1 MAERKAQTLAELI
14 DSLPE
19 EERIVLLL
27 YFAKNL
33 SVADIA
39 AKIGVPE
46 RSVAVVLASGR
57 ARLRSTFD
65 FPSRD

>member
-1 MAERKAQTLAELI
+1 
-14 DSLPE
+14 
-19 EERIVLLL
+19 LL

-46 RSVAVVLASGR
+46 RSVAAVLASGR

-65 FPSRD
+65 FPSTD